1 MRFLDALLGRS
12 QPVKSKL
19 ERLFAIG
26 TAYVTLN
33 VNVGLRATGR
43 AGICFRPLSST
54 RFEDAEKELRQL
66 TEIAARA
73 TDTQIDFAQDD
84 YGFHWVLLQDPELD
98 DLVATMHMVSLTLQ
112 EHGFGEQLLAGVF
125 KFTDEAVR
133 PIYWIY
139 NYKRGTFYPLVPG
152 PGKQERDNAAELRL
166 RSLMEKELPIEKD
179 LERWYPLWGIPV

>member
-1 MRFLDALLGRS
+1 MKFLDALLGRTR
-12 QPVKSKL
+12 PVKSTP
-19 ERLFAIG
+19 ERLFALS

-54 RFEDAEKELRQL
+54 RFSDAERELRQL
-66 TEIAARA
+66 VEVSARA
-73 TDTQIDFAQDD
+73 SGTQIEFAQDR
-84 YGFHWVLLQDPELD
+84 YGFQWMILQDPELE
-98 DLVATMHMVSLTLQ
+98 DLVAAMHMVSLTLQ

-125 KFTDEAVR
+125 KFTDEAGK

-139 NYKRGTFYPLVPG
+139 NYKRGAFYPLVPG
-152 PGKQERDNAAELRL
+152 SGEQTRDNAAELRL

-179 LERWYPLWGIPV
+179 LERWYPLWDIPV